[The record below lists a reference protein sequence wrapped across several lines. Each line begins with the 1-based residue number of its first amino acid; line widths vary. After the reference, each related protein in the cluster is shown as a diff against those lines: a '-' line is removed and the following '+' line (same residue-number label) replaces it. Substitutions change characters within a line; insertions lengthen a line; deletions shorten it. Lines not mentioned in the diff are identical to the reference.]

1 MSVAAILYA
10 DRLGGSISAP
20 ARGRAVLGPLF
31 RLPADAL
38 GKGSAGLPSGYNPAP
53 VAERSVLGNFFASDA
68 FFIFLE
74 KGLTQD
80 DMEAK
85 IREKI
90 EENQRIFA
98 ADLKELLGESNE
110 RFTLQELTD
119 QHQGG

>member
-31 RLPADAL
+31 RLPSDAL

-53 VAERSVLGNFFASDA
+53 VAKRSVLGNFFASDA

-80 DMEAK
+80 DMEAR

-90 EENQRIFA
+90 EENRRIFA
-98 ADLKELLGESNE
+98 ADLKELLGASNE

-119 QHQGG
+119 QHQGE

>member
-1 MSVAAILYA
+1 MRFYFP
-10 DRLGGSISAP
+10 D
-20 ARGRAVLGPLF
+20 
-31 RLPADAL
+31 
-38 GKGSAGLPSGYNPAP
+38 
-53 VAERSVLGNFFASDA
+53 
-68 FFIFLE
+68 